1 MRAPLKTA
9 VASWVPLL
17 NIDIIIIII
26 IIIIITF
33 LASFPSLPILPFSHI
48 VGKYSIRLLNL
59 MLCQEMICCLVAM
72 VISLPF
78 RGLLLASHSPYA
90 APSL

>member
-9 VASWVPLL
+9 VAGWVPLL
-17 NIDIIIIII
+17 NIDIIII

-48 VGKYSIRLLNL
+48 VGKYSIQLLNPL
-59 MLCQEMICCLVAM
+59 LCQEMICCSVAM

-90 APSL
+90 APSLW

>member
-1 MRAPLKTA
+1 MA
-9 VASWVPLL
+9 VANWVPLL
-17 NIDIIIIII
+17 NIDIIIII

-48 VGKYSIRLLNL
+48 VGKYSIQLLNPL
-59 MLCQEMICCLVAM
+59 LCQEMICCSVAM

-78 RGLLLASHSPYA
+78 KGLLLASHSPYA
-90 APSL
+90 APSLW

>member
-1 MRAPLKTA
+1 MA

-17 NIDIIIIII
+17 NID

-59 MLCQEMICCLVAM
+59 MLCQEMICHSVAM